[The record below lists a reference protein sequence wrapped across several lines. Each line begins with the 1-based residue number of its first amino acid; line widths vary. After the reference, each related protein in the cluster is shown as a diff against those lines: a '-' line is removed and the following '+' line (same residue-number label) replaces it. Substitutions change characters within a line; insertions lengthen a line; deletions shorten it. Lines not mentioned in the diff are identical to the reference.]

1 MAVLAAAF
9 DLSERE
15 ILRNRLLVS
24 EQVLVG
30 VHRTS
35 AREEEARQL
44 ARERTRDLEFK
55 WAAFLTRGMEQGT
68 IPEAD
73 PRLLAR
79 AILGLYNSVF
89 HWYRP
94 RAGLALSEVADFYV
108 PAVPG
113 GGGPAA
119 RGRAPAS
126 ARARPARERRSADPS
141 GRDRFAVA
149 PGLAPGDRH
158 VMDLVRPVGDLQDAR
173 DRVELGEQV
182 VL

>member
-1 MAVLAAAF
+1 
-9 DLSERE
+9 
-15 ILRNRLLVS
+15 
-24 EQVLVG
+24 
-30 VHRTS
+30 
-35 AREEEARQL
+35 
-44 ARERTRDLEFK
+44 
-55 WAAFLTRGMEQGT
+55 MEQGA
-68 IPEAD
+68 IPEAE

-108 PAVPG
+108 PRCLAVAG
-113 GGGPAA
+113 CRSRAAQPAP
-119 RGRAPAS
+119 RTRAGA
-126 ARARPARERRSADPS
+126 ARERRSADAS
-141 GRDRFAVA
+141 GRDRLAVA

-173 DRVELGEQV
+173 DRVELGEQM